1 MLIVNA
7 EIWGVGLAD
16 LRIEN
21 GRIAAIGKN
30 LQHNGEQLVDARQ
43 GALLP
48 GLHDHHLHL
57 LSTAASLRS
66 VFCGPPKIKNDDELR
81 ELLCNAVPAED
92 GWIRGMA
99 YHEAIGPDIDRHW
112 LDRNGPDCPIR
123 IQHRSGAAWIFN
135 SQGLDKLGLKK
146 IGLAKPKDKILLPDG
161 IERGDDGNLTGRLFH
176 MDQWLAERMPAITP
190 SLAAV
195 SQMLAAF
202 GVTGITDAT
211 PRNGPAEWQLFAL
224 AQARGELL
232 QRVMLMGNEHLE
244 LTASDVQAVGSRK
257 IYLKENQLPGF
268 EELVADIQVA
278 HGQGRS
284 VAIHCV
290 TRTELI
296 YALSCLAAADTESGI
311 DYCDRI
317 EHASIADYDS
327 LELLADQGVTVVTQ
341 PNFVYERG
349 DQYLLQVEANDHQNL
364 YRGKSF
370 LEAGIPLAAG
380 TDAPFGDPDPWKAMR
395 AAVERCTESG
405 IVLGGEEK
413 LTPEQA
419 VSLFL
424 GSAGD
429 PGVGDRAIETSEP
442 ADFCLLD
449 RPWSE
454 ARRNLHCGLVRATI
468 CGGQII
474 YQR

>member
-7 EIWGVGLAD
+7 EIWGIGLAD

-21 GRIAAIGKN
+21 GRIAEIGKGLERN
-30 LQHNGEQLVDARQ
+30 SDQVVDAEQ

-48 GLHDHHLHL
+48 GLHDHHMHL

-66 VFCGPPKIKNDDELR
+66 IFCGPPKIKNENELI
-81 ELLCNAVPAED
+81 ELLSNAAPGED

-112 LDRNGPDCPIR
+112 LDRYAPVCPIR

-135 SQGLDKLGLKK
+135 SLGLDKLGLKK
-146 IGLAKPKDKILLPDG
+146 IGLEKPKDQILLPEG
-161 IERGDDGNLTGRLFH
+161 IERDDDGNLTGRLFH

-195 SQMLAAF
+195 SQMLAGF

-211 PRNGPAEWQLFAL
+211 PRNGPAEWQLIAL
-224 AQARGELL
+224 AQDKGELL
-232 QRVMLMGNEHLE
+232 QRVMLMGNQHLE
-244 LTASDVQAVGSRK
+244 AIASDIQALGSRK

-268 EELVADIQVA
+268 EQLVEDIQIA

-284 VAIHCV
+284 VAFHCV

-296 YALSCLAAADTESGI
+296 YALSCLAAADTDSGI
-311 DYCDRI
+311 DYGDRI
-317 EHASIADYDS
+317 EHASITDS
-327 LELLADQGVTVVTQ
+327 DGLELLADQGVTVVTQ
-341 PNFVYERG
+341 PNFIYERG
-349 DQYLLQVEANDHQNL
+349 DQYLLQVEAGDHHNL
-364 YRGKSF
+364 YRGKAF
-370 LEAGIPLAAG
+370 LDAGIPLAAG
-380 TDAPFGDPDPWKAMR
+380 TDAPFGDPDPWKGMR

-405 IVLGGEEK
+405 VVLGATEK

-419 VSLFL
+419 LSLFL
-424 GSAGD
+424 GSAGA
-429 PGVGDRAIETSEP
+429 PGVGDRKIEIGQP
-442 ADFCLLD
+442 ADFCLLNK
-449 RPWSE
+449 PWIE
-454 ARRNLHCGLVRATI
+454 AREILSSGLVRATI
-468 CGGQII
+468 CGGQFI
-474 YQR
+474 YRR